1 MPTKDDLRSDTVV
14 TPLPGSRPTQE
25 DGQRSRVLFVLAF
38 GAALILIA
46 ALTQAWA
53 NRYEMNEDGIS
64 YLEVASAYARHSWAA
79 AISAYWN
86 PLYPVLLALALAL
99 HRSSG
104 ATDFVIAHAVN
115 FVIFAG
121 SFFCFRFF
129 WAELLCR
136 QRNLS
141 PLSAFSEA
149 PRWVWELLGYALFFS
164 CSLDLITLTLVT
176 PDLLISVLVFA
187 VMGLLLRILRLPGTQ
202 SERPFLVLLGVLLGL
217 SYLAKP
223 VMLLFGVIV
232 IATMILARLREARP
246 IRNIA
251 LAVFAFA
258 LIAGSYISFI
268 SSKKHRFTISE
279 NGPLTYLFVV
289 DGFPYGYPH
298 GVRLPSGSRLQHPPR
313 LLFNKPAVYEF
324 ATPVPGSCPIWYD
337 TSYWYEGVKMRFS
350 PAGQAHQLIKNARTF
365 SRIILVKQT
374 PLCVALLTL
383 FLVIGNPRNI
393 LKSVWRQQWAIIIP
407 AGALVLVNVLFNLE
421 ARLIAPYVTILW
433 ACLLVAVRP
442 RSHAESARLLE
453 PLLVAAASL
462 LIIGV
467 IFQVGTDAANAQRGL
482 STDAHRSTSG
492 DRAVAAG
499 LQRAGLPSSADVA
512 YVGDSI
518 SAYWA
523 HLAGIRIVAEVPVED
538 KIAFLNAKRD
548 TMKSVLTALAGTGA
562 AAVISQS
569 RPVMADAG
577 WQSVPGTD
585 YYVYFLH
592 R

>member
-1 MPTKDDLRSDTVV
+1 MPIKDHLRSAAIITAV
-14 TPLPGSRPTQE
+14 PGSRPTQE
-25 DGQRSRVLFVLAF
+25 DGQRSRTLLVLAF

-46 ALTQAWA
+46 ALIQAWA

-64 YLEVASAYARHSWAA
+64 YLEIASAYAHHSWAA

-86 PLYPVLLALALAL
+86 PLYPVLLALALVL

-104 ATDFVIAHAVN
+104 AADFVAAHAVN
-115 FVIFAG
+115 FVIFAV

-129 WAELLCR
+129 WSELLRR

-141 PLSAFSEA
+141 PLSTFSEV
-149 PRWVWELLGYALFFS
+149 PRWVWELLGYSLFFS

-176 PDLLISVLVFA
+176 PDLLISTLVFA

-202 SERPFLVLLGVLLGL
+202 SEQPFLVLLGVLLGL

-223 VMLLFGVIV
+223 VMLFFGMIV
-232 IATMILARLREARP
+232 IATIILARVREARP
-246 IRNIA
+246 VRNIA
-251 LAVFAFA
+251 LAVFTFA
-258 LIAGSYISFI
+258 LMAGSYISFI

-298 GVRLPSGSRLQHPPR
+298 GVRLPRGTSLQHSPR

-337 TSYWYEGVKMRFS
+337 TSYWYEGVKVRLS
-350 PAGQAHQLIKNARTF
+350 LAGQVHQLIKNVRTL
-365 SRIILVKQT
+365 SRIIFVKQA
-374 PLCVALLTL
+374 PLCVVLLTL

-393 LKSVWRQQWAIIIP
+393 LRDVWRQWTIIVP
-407 AGALVLVNVLFNLE
+407 ASALVLVNVLFNLE
-421 ARLIAPYVTILW
+421 ARLIAPYVTVLW
-433 ACLLVAVRP
+433 AGLLVAVRP
-442 RSHAESARLLE
+442 RPYEESARLLE
-453 PLLVAAASL
+453 SLLVAAASL
-462 LIIGV
+462 LTIGV

-499 LQRAGLPSSADVA
+499 LQRAGLPSSVGVA

-523 HLAGIRIVAEVPVED
+523 HLAGVRIIAEVPVED
-538 KIAFLNAKRD
+538 KTTFLNAQED
-548 TMKSVLTALAGTGA
+548 TMQSVLAILAGTGA

-577 WQSVPGTD
+577 WQPVPGTD
-585 YYVYFLH
+585 YYMHFLH